1 MTEVLRRI
9 IPDWKSFAQKLGLD
23 EALIQEID
31 GQPGLS
37 ISQVYFNEVLNK
49 WIQVRGRDA
58 SLVHILVA
66 CEEVNRALANKLLI
80 DEKMLQTFPSKPV
93 SE

>member
-23 EALIQEID
+23 EAVIQEID

-37 ISQVYFNEVLNK
+37 ISRVYFNEVLNK
-49 WIQVRGRDA
+49 WIQGW
-58 SLVHILVA
+58 I
-66 CEEVNRALANKLLI
+66 
-80 DEKMLQTFPSKPV
+80 Q
-93 SE
+93 